1 MQNTSAQT
9 FITWFSAF
17 VLWGAAMLN
26 AYLAWRALR
35 KPRRPEGRTLGYLMA
50 AIAWWAFFYGLHII
64 VSDPEAIYACNIIKY
79 FGAAFAPALW
89 LVMSLQY
96 TRQWETLPA
105 LWKRAIFVIP
115 AISLAIVVST
125 PWTHLWWRNAGLTS
139 AHLSY
144 PFLSQISIEKFD
156 GTHTIFYALHTAVSY
171 LYLLGGVAILW
182 RFRRT
187 SAPIYR
193 AQTRL
198 MIIAILAPTFAN
210 MLTQV
215 SNFWY
220 WGLDPFFFTITAV
233 FLARAIFRYRLLE
246 LVPVA
251 RQTVLEQIPEGV
263 IVLDDS
269 ATILDVNRSAA
280 GLLQNEPK
288 GLVGENLLE
297 KTPLP
302 MLRSVLEDALQT
314 PIEEHVSQ
322 EIYLSDQSIR
332 LLKSIPLHYGNNTL
346 GRILV
351 LQDITEQVN
360 ARKQMEILY
369 EQAEQERKRLA
380 ATLESASEGILL
392 LNTEGEVVSSNP
404 PAQRILPFKYA
415 RQFPPPLREA
425 VHEAQ
430 ETSETVRREITL
442 GQQTFHVGA
451 APVPGI
457 GIVLTMH
464 DVTPLTEVVR
474 LNNELI
480 SILSHDLRGP
490 LSSISG
496 YAQLAQMDN
505 LSRQEYAEIF
515 ARIDASARR
524 LAHFASDI
532 LTISRLE
539 TGIRSHAPAVPI
551 LMDKIAYYIVQDME
565 GAARSKGLL
574 VHTHLKP
581 HPPIKG
587 ETRLIEQMWRNLIDN
602 AIKYTDAGFISV
614 TVKPDGDALLAQV
627 SDTGHGI
634 PPEDLPHIFEKFYR
648 SSGATSRSRGIGL
661 GLSLVKSIVEQH
673 GGAISVESIP
683 GKGTTFT
690 IRFPLEERESLQV

>member
-1 MQNTSAQT
+1 MQNISAQ
-9 FITWFSAF
+9 ILIPWSSALF
-17 VLWGAAMLN
+17 LWGATILN
-26 AYLAWRALR
+26 AYLAWRVLHE
-35 KPRRPEGRTLGYLMA
+35 PRRPEGTTLGYLMV
-50 AIAWWAFFYGLHII
+50 AIAWWAFFYGLHI
-64 VSDPEAIYACNIIKY
+64 VVPTFEAKYAGNIIKY
-79 FGAAFAPALW
+79 FGAVFAPALW

-96 TRQWETLPA
+96 TRQWKTLPA
-105 LWKRAIFVIP
+105 SWKRAIFALP
-115 AISLAIVVST
+115 AISLLVVVST
-125 PWTHLWWRNAGLTS
+125 PWTNLWWRNAGLTS

-144 PFLSQISIEKFD
+144 LPGISIEKFH
-156 GTHTIFYALHTAVSY
+156 GEHTLFYGFHTAVSY
-171 LYLLGGVAILW
+171 LYLLAGAVILW
-182 RFRRT
+182 RFQRT

-198 MIIAILAPTFAN
+198 MITATLAPTLAN
-210 MLTQV
+210 MVTQV
-215 SNFWY
+215 KNFWY

-233 FLARAIFRYRLLE
+233 LLARAIFRYRLLE
-246 LVPVA
+246 LIPIA

-263 IVLDDS
+263 IVLDER
-269 ATILDVNRSAA
+269 ATILDINQSAA
-280 GLLQNEPK
+280 SLLQNEP
-288 GLVGENLLE
+288 GRLVGENLLE
-297 KTPLP
+297 NTPLP
-302 MLRSVLEDALQT
+302 MLRSALEDTLQA
-314 PIEEHVSQ
+314 PIEAHVSQ

-332 LLKSIPLHYGNNTL
+332 LLRSIPLHYRNDTL

-351 LQDITEQVN
+351 LQDITEQVS
-360 ARKQMEILY
+360 ARRQVEVLY

-404 PAQRILPFKYA
+404 PAQRILPFAYI
-415 RQFPPPLREA
+415 RQFPPPLQEAVREA
-425 VHEAQ
+425 RESG
-430 ETSETVRREITL
+430 ETIRREVNI
-442 GQQTFHVGA
+442 GQQTFHVGI
-451 APVPGI
+451 APVPEMGV
-457 GIVLTMH
+457 VLTMH

-539 TGIRSHAPAVPI
+539 TGIRSHTPAAPI

-581 HPPIKG
+581 HPPMKG

-614 TVKPDGDALLAQV
+614 TVKPDGDTLLAQV
-627 SDTGHGI
+627 SDTGRGI

-648 SSGATSRSRGIGL
+648 SSNADSRSRGIGL
-661 GLSLVKSIVEQH
+661 GLSLVKNIVEQH
-673 GGAISVESIP
+673 GGTISVESIP
-683 GKGTTFT
+683 GRGTTFA
-690 IRFPLEERESLQV
+690 IRFPLEE